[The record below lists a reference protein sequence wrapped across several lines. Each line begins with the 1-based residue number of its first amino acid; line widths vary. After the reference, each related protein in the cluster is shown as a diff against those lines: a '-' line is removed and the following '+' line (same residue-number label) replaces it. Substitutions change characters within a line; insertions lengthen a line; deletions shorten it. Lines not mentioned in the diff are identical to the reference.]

1 MRLLHGGCRPSRRLT
16 PTTRDAGSYSLSG
29 VRAKAA
35 AAAAVTAVAA
45 VAAAAAAAVAAA
57 AWRAAWAAAD
67 TPLGVVVVRSQSSL

>member
-45 VAAAAAAAVAAA
+45 VAAAAAEAVAAA
-57 AWRAAWAAAD
+57 AAAWAAAD
-67 TPLGVVVVRSQSSL
+67 APLGVVVVRSQSSL